1 METPL
6 KLAWRNIFRQKRRT
20 LLLVLVV
27 AYATATIIFV
37 WGMTDGQ
44 TKSILGNQA
53 RYLQAPAIVTK
64 AGYFDDPDPANALP
78 DLNFIDRVAAVP
90 GVEGTAPRL
99 EFFGVVRSAY
109 ETKSMQFR
117 GIDPVLE
124 PLVSSVPGKL
134 FEGRLLEKPGE
145 VVMGVDLAEELDVRL
160 GERIAV
166 EASAGAGPQ
175 AKGLILVGMVKADV
189 AAVDANMMLMH
200 LDDARDLTGV
210 TTATGVAL
218 AIARDQEDIVAARV
232 NEAVQDTPAIHAYG
246 LTELLG
252 DLVEQTERSEVIVL
266 VVVLFSL
273 FAALAVTST
282 MLVSVLERS
291 KEFGMMGA
299 VGMAPPKLATMVTL
313 EAVLT
318 SILGWIVGLI
328 IGYGLTIWMGNVN
341 ILGPAFAA
349 AGGGVSSGFGFG
361 SELYTTSKPVF
372 ALYAGFTVA
381 LAAFFAI
388 IIPARKV
395 LTMNIVDAMRTE

>member
-1 METPL
+1 MDTPL

-20 LLLVLVV
+20 LLLMLVV

-37 WGMTDGQ
+37 WGFTDGQ

-53 RYLQAPAIVTK
+53 RYLQAPAIIAK
-64 AGYFDDPDPANALP
+64 AGYYDDPDPQNALANL
-78 DLNFIDRVAAVP
+78 DFVERAAAVP
-90 GVEGTAPRL
+90 GVEATAPRL
-99 EFFGVVRSAY
+99 EFFGVAKSAY
-109 ETKSMQFR
+109 ETKNMQFR
-117 GIDPVLE
+117 GIEPTLE

-134 FEGRLLEKPGE
+134 FEGRLLEKTGE
-145 VVMGVDLAEELDVRL
+145 VVMGVDLATELDVRI

-175 AKGLILVGMVKADV
+175 AKGLILVGTVKADV
-189 AAVDANMMLMH
+189 SAVDANMLLMH
-200 LDDARDLTGV
+200 IDDARDLTGV

-218 AIARDQEDIVAARV
+218 AIARDQEDAVAAKV
-232 NEAVQDTPAIHAYG
+232 NEVLKDTPDIHAYG

-252 DLVEQTERSEVIVL
+252 DLVAQTQRSEIIVL
-266 VVVLFSL
+266 VVILFSL

-299 VGMAPPKLATMVTL
+299 IGMTPPKLATMVTL

-318 SILGWIVGLI
+318 SLLGWVLGLV
-328 IGYGLTIWMGNVN
+328 IGYGITIWMGNVN
-341 ILGPAFAA
+341 ILGPALAA
-349 AGGGVSSGFGFG
+349 ASGANSSFGFG
-361 SELYTTSKPVF
+361 SELYTTSKPIF
-372 ALYAGFTVA
+372 SLYAGVTVA

-395 LTMNIVDAMRTE
+395 LTMNLVDAMRTE

>member
-1 METPL
+1 MDTPL

-20 LLLVLVV
+20 LLLMLVV

-37 WGMTDGQ
+37 WGFTDGQ

-53 RYLQAPAIVTK
+53 RYLQAPAIIAK
-64 AGYFDDPDPANALP
+64 AGYYDDPDPQNALANL
-78 DLNFIDRVAAVP
+78 DFVERAAAVP
-90 GVEGTAPRL
+90 GVEATAPRL
-99 EFFGVVRSAY
+99 EFFGVAKSAY
-109 ETKSMQFR
+109 ETKNMQFR
-117 GIDPVLE
+117 GIEPTLE

-134 FEGRLLEKPGE
+134 FEGRLLEKTGE
-145 VVMGVDLAEELDVRL
+145 VVMGVDLATELDVRI

-175 AKGLILVGMVKADV
+175 AKGLILVGTVKADV
-189 AAVDANMMLMH
+189 SAVDANMLLMH
-200 LDDARDLTGV
+200 IDDARDLTGV

-218 AIARDQEDIVAARV
+218 AIARDQEDAVAAKV
-232 NEAVQDTPAIHAYG
+232 NEVLKDTPDIHAYG

-252 DLVEQTERSEVIVL
+252 DLVAQTQRSEIIVL
-266 VVVLFSL
+266 VVILFSL

-299 VGMAPPKLATMVTL
+299 IGMTPPKLATMVTL

-318 SILGWIVGLI
+318 SLLGWVLGLV
-328 IGYGLTIWMGNVN
+328 IGYGITIWMGNVN
-341 ILGPAFAA
+341 ILGPALAA
-349 AGGGVSSGFGFG
+349 ASGANSGFGFG
-361 SELYTTSKPVF
+361 SELYTTSKPIF
-372 ALYAGFTVA
+372 SLYAGVTVA

-395 LTMNIVDAMRTE
+395 LTMNLVDAMRTE